1 MAIINIDKNNFEE
14 TVLKQNGTVVID
26 FWASW
31 CMPCKMF
38 APVYDVLA
46 SENENVTFCKI
57 NVDDE
62 PELAMKFSVQSIPTV
77 VIIKDG
83 IIKEVLTGL
92 RNKDEIEALLG

>member
-1 MAIINIDKNNFEE
+1 MAIINIDKNNFKE

-46 SENENVTFCKI
+46 EENENVTFCKI

-62 PELAMKFSVQSIPTV
+62 PELAAKFGIQSIPTV
-77 VIIKDG
+77 VVIKDG

>member
-46 SENENVTFCKI
+46 EENENVTFCKI

-62 PELAMKFSVQSIPTV
+62 PELAAKFSIQSIPTV
-77 VIIKDG
+77 VVIKDG